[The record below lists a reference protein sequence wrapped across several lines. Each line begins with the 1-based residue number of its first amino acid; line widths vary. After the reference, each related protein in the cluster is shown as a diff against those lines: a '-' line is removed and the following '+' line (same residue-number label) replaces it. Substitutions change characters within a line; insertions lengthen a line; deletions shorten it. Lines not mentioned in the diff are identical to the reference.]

1 VLSVLLLTCRR
12 KDNLA
17 ARSAVKLEKKK
28 ERRDKKLLRAGF
40 EGRKAGFINAP
51 KGGGGAK

>member
-1 VLSVLLLTCRR
+1 
-12 KDNLA
+12 
-17 ARSAVKLEKKK
+17 VKLEKKK

-51 KGGGGAK
+51 KGGGSAK